1 MYKTK
6 KAALGAALA
15 ACIIFFIFALYIIFC
30 HQIPEHDDGKKVN
43 GGGLKIE
50 EGVDG
55 NIKKQPEAEEEE
67 HTEIPVYKMITVSE
81 KQPYAYLGN
90 PGTNHVY
97 FSYHLKYED
106 GSTLYK
112 TDAVVKPGRAF
123 ETDLYSIVKEHG
135 TYNITVEISTF
146 DLETEEPCNGAVQQV
161 QLIVK

>member
-6 KAALGAALA
+6 KIALGAALA
-15 ACIIFFIFALYIIFC
+15 VCMIFLIFALYIIFC
-30 HQIPEHDDGKKVN
+30 HQMPEHDDGRKVQD
-43 GGGLKIE
+43 GLKIE

-55 NIKKQPEAEEEE
+55 NITNQPEAVEEE

-123 ETDLYSIVKEHG
+123 ETDLYSIVKERG
-135 TYNITVEISTF
+135 IYNITVEISTF
-146 DLETEEPCNGAVQQV
+146 DLETEESCNGAVQQV

>member
-6 KAALGAALA
+6 KIVLGAAIA
-15 ACIIFFIFALYIIFC
+15 ACMIFLIFALYIMFC
-30 HQIPEHDDGKKVN
+30 HKMPEHDDGRKVQD
-43 GGGLKIE
+43 GLKIE

-55 NIKKQPEAEEEE
+55 NIKNHPETGEEE

-81 KQPYAYLGN
+81 KQPHAYLGN

-123 ETDLYSIVKEHG
+123 ETDLYSIVKERG

-161 QLIVK
+161 QLVVK